1 MEYSMKKIKTHG
13 TFEQTLTPLLFLTPN
28 MLIFTVFIILP
39 AVFGLRMA
47 FYEWSILGDAH
58 FIGLKNFSTLLHDGM
73 FWLTLSNT
81 VVYVISVVPLIIV
94 TSLGLSLIASQ
105 RVPGIGM
112 FRSFYYLPTM
122 LSYVIVGIA
131 WRWILGDDLGI
142 INYLITSAGAAR
154 VHWLTDS
161 SMAMASLV
169 FVTVWNRTGYFMMMF
184 IGGLTA
190 IPDTYY
196 EAARID
202 GVSRLQMFRHIT
214 LPLLRPTVLVVGVL
228 STIEA
233 FKAFE
238 LIFVMTEGGPGY
250 STKFLVQNIYQI
262 AFEEDRMGYGASMSI
277 VLLMIIGAFA
287 FFQFFANRKEYINE

>member
-1 MEYSMKKIKTHG
+1 MKKIKTHG
-13 TFEQTLTPLLFLTPN
+13 TFEQTLTPLLFLAPN

-58 FIGLKNFSTLLHDGM
+58 FIGIDNFRMLLQDQM
-73 FWLTLSNT
+73 FWRTLSNT
-81 VVYVISVVPLIIV
+81 VVYVVSVVPLTIV
-94 TSLGLSLIASQ
+94 ASLGLSLIAARQ
-105 RVPGIGM
+105 IPGIGT
-112 FRSFYYLPTM
+112 FRAFYYLPTM

-142 INYLITSAGAAR
+142 VNYLLTSAGAVK
-154 VHWLTDS
+154 VHWLTKS

-196 EAARID
+196 EAAKID
-202 GVSRLQMFRHIT
+202 GVSRFQMFRHIT

-228 STIEA
+228 S
-233 FKAFE
+233 
-238 LIFVMTEGGPGY
+238 
-250 STKFLVQNIYQI
+250 
-262 AFEEDRMGYGASMSI
+262 
-277 VLLMIIGAFA
+277 
-287 FFQFFANRKEYINE
+287 

>member
-1 MEYSMKKIKTHG
+1 MKKIKTHG
-13 TFEQTLTPLLFLTPN
+13 TFEQTLTPLLFLAPN

-58 FIGLKNFSTLLHDGM
+58 FIGIDNFRGLLQDQM
-73 FWLTLSNT
+73 FWRTLSNT
-81 VVYVISVVPLIIV
+81 VVYVVSVVPLTIV
-94 TSLGLSLIASQ
+94 ASLGLSLIAARQ
-105 RVPGIGM
+105 IPGIGT
-112 FRSFYYLPTM
+112 FRAFYYLPTM

-142 INYLITSAGAAR
+142 VNYLLTSAGAVK
-154 VHWLTDS
+154 VHWLTKS

-196 EAARID
+196 EAAKID
-202 GVSRLQMFRHIT
+202 GVSRFQMFRHIT

-238 LIFVMTEGGPGY
+238 LIFVMTGGGPGY

-262 AFEEDRMGYGASMSI
+262 AFEEDRMGYAASMSI
-277 VLLMIIGAFA
+277 VLLIIIGAFA
-287 FFQFFANRKEYINE
+287 FFQFFMNRKEYSNE

>member
-1 MEYSMKKIKTHG
+1 MKKIKTHG
-13 TFEQTLTPLLFLTPN
+13 TFEQTLTPLLFLAPN
-28 MLIFTVFIILP
+28 MLIFFVFIILP

-58 FIGLKNFSTLLHDGM
+58 FIGIDNFRMLLQDQM
-73 FWLTLSNT
+73 FWRTLSNT
-81 VVYVISVVPLIIV
+81 VVYVVSVVPLTIV
-94 TSLGLSLIASQ
+94 ASLGLSLIAARQ
-105 RVPGIGM
+105 IPGIGT
-112 FRSFYYLPTM
+112 FRAFYYLPTM

-142 INYLITSAGAAR
+142 VNYLLTSAGAVK
-154 VHWLTDS
+154 VHWLTKS

-196 EAARID
+196 EAAKID
-202 GVSRLQMFRHIT
+202 GVSRFQMFRHIT

-238 LIFVMTEGGPGY
+238 LIFVMTGGGPGY

-277 VLLMIIGAFA
+277 VLLIIIGAFA
-287 FFQFFANRKEYINE
+287 FFQFFMNRKEYSNE